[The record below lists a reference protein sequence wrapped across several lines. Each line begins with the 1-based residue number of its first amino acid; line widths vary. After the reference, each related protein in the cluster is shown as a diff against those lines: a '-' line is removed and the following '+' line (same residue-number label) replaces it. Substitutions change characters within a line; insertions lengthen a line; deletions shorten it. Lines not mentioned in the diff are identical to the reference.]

1 MYYYTTF
8 NFVGY
13 GLIIIAFLVTLIADI
28 YLRTRYRKY
37 KKVEVKSGKTG
48 AEAAREILAKN
59 GLDNIYV
66 VETKGTLS
74 DHYDPK
80 QKVVRLSTDIYHG
93 TSIAAVSVAAHEC
106 GHAIQDKEGY
116 TFMRIRS
123 AIIPFVNFG
132 TRFGYIAVLVGLIFG
147 ATNVAWIGVGLLLFM
162 LLFQLVTLPVE
173 LNASSRAK
181 QILVSEGIIT
191 SNERKDASNMLT
203 AAALT
208 YIASLIS
215 TIFDLLRLVLI
226 IIGNDRD

>member
-28 YLRTRYRKY
+28 YLRTRYSKY

-48 AEAAREILAKN
+48 AEAARKILAKN

-173 LNASSRAK
+173 LNASLRAK

-208 YIASLIS
+208 YVASLIS

>member
-28 YLRTRYRKY
+28 YLRTRYSKY

-208 YIASLIS
+208 YVASLIS